1 MGDIINVLDWYQG
14 QRTTKLINL
23 RMTGADDERLRSE
36 LAGELSGF
44 IERWL
49 PLVNH
54 MKRQRI
60 KAREFTGARDPL

>member
-1 MGDIINVLDWYQG
+1 MGDIINVLDWYHG
-14 QRTTKLINL
+14 QRTTRLINL
-23 RMTGADDERLRSE
+23 RLTAAGDERLQSE

-60 KAREFTGARDPL
+60 KERESAQAHEPL